1 MYKANPLPTFRRDV
15 KHLVKKHYP
24 IEDLKHVVD
33 LLLEGTHQDE
43 LRLKFDDHQLVSN
56 SAWKGH
62 RELHI
67 NKSYNNNWLLI
78 YRIDKEDL
86 VLELVRSGSHKDLL
100 GK

>member
-1 MYKANPLPTFRRDV
+1 MFKPNPLPTFKRDV
-15 KHLVKKHYP
+15 KRLAKKHYP

-43 LRLKFDDHQLVSN
+43 LRTKFDDHQLAANSN
-56 SAWKGH
+56 WKGH

-67 NKSYNNNWLLI
+67 NKNYNNNWLLI
-78 YRIDKEDL
+78 YRIDKNEL
-86 VLELVRSGSHKDLL
+86 ILELVRSGSHKDLL